1 MIVNLNPISREK
13 VEQGDFCK
21 RENENG
27 VDLNRNYKSHW
38 TSVKSH
44 QLLQEHDPEMVRTAP
59 GPFAF
64 SEAET
69 QTVRDELKKFKPH
82 AFFSIHSGTLALF
95 TPYAYSKE

>member
-1 MIVNLNPISREK
+1 
-13 VEQGDFCK
+13 
-21 RENENG
+21 
-27 VDLNRNYKSHW
+27 
-38 TSVKSH
+38 
-44 QLLQEHDPEMVRTAP
+44 MVRTAP